1 MQVLDHVSL
10 RPHNTFGIDVKA
22 QKFAEFTT
30 EEDLQWLQ
38 EQRVFDTKHMVL
50 GGGSNL
56 LLTQDFDGWVLKNSL
71 KGRKVVIQSDRTI
84 TIRLAA
90 GENWHESVLWCV
102 ENGYGGIENLSLI
115 PGTVGAAPMQ
125 NIGAY
130 GVEIKDLFA
139 QLTAF
144 NKSTGAIEV
153 FNKEAC
159 QFGYRESVFKNEL
172 KNKFIILSM
181 DLSLTLSDHDL
192 HLSYGAIQSVLEEK
206 GLKEPSLKD
215 ISAAVI
221 QIRQSKLP
229 DPKEIGNS
237 GSFFKNPIVEEDFA
251 EALKMAFPD
260 LPCYPAS
267 QERTKLAAGW
277 LIEQCGWKGKR
288 VGATGAHEKQ
298 ALVLVNY
305 GDATGSEVWQLAL
318 QIQESVK
325 QRFGVTLQPEV
336 NIM

>member
-10 RPHNTFGIDVKA
+10 RPYNTFGIDVKA
-22 QKFAEFTT
+22 QKFAEFAT

-38 EQRVFDTKHMVL
+38 EQQVFDTKHMVL

-71 KGRKVVIQSDRTI
+71 RGRKVITQSDRTI

-153 FNKEAC
+153 FDKEAC

-181 DLSLTLSDHDL
+181 DLSLTLSHHNL

-206 GLKEPSLKD
+206 GIKEPSLKD

-260 LPCYPAS
+260 LPCYPTG

-305 GDATGSEVWQLAL
+305 GDATGSEVWHLAL
-318 QIQESVK
+318 QIQKSVK